1 MTNLIGGVWGHN
13 TVLVASII
21 VQHAESAVYSLHWHL
36 SDIQNDYSSTDT
48 CGGKF
53 SLLSLIAF
61 QLHAAIVCHIQFTT
75 PGLALGSNPI
85 T

>member
-13 TVLVASII
+13 TVLSASII
-21 VQHAESAVYSLHWHL
+21 VQRAESTVYSLHWL
-36 SDIQNDYSSTDT
+36 FSDNIIQNDYSSKSLHIDT

-61 QLHAAIVCHIQFTT
+61 QLH
-75 PGLALGSNPI
+75 
-85 T
+85 